1 MRRNSTR
8 KKLVDRIVGGLVNV
22 LGIIYTDFYFPTY
35 TNGLKEISGVLGCT
49 WSDEHAS
56 GIQSILWRR
65 HWETNRDEMWKALL
79 TYNKEDCTALR
90 TSRSF
95 CRHWQTVLISD
106 FYAAHDAIACPQQ
119 KCLIHLMRD
128 LNQALLASPVDDEVH
143 ALTQPFGTLL
153 REIVTTVDE
162 YDPKRYRLARHQ
174 KGVAEFFTQIRA
186 RNVRSEAAQTIRD
199 RLLKYQ
205 DKLFTF
211 IQLSN
216 MT

>member
-1 MRRNSTR
+1 M
-8 KKLVDRIVGGLVNV
+8 
-22 LGIIYTDFYFPTY
+22 
-35 TNGLKEISGVLGCT
+35 
-49 WSDEHAS
+49 
-56 GIQSILWRR
+56 
-65 HWETNRDEMWKALL
+65 
-79 TYNKEDCTALR
+79 
-90 TSRSF
+90 
-95 CRHWQTVLISD
+95 LISD

-128 LNQALLASPVDDEVH
+128 LNQALLASPFDDEVH

-216 MT
+216 MTECRGITTMQKTQSKNLRTTAKIARGS